1 MIGQHHHVLAGQQPL
16 HLVGHEQPLPALGQD
31 ADGGVRYARGRVFSG
46 S

>member
-31 ADGGVRYARGRVFSG
+31 ADGRIYARGRVFSG